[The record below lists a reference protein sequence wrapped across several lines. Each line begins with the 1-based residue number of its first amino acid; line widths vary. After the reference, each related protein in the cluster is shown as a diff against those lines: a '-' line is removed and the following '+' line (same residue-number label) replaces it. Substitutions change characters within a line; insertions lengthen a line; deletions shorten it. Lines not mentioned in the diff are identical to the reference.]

1 MTLLGAGVERDPQRM
16 QVEVEGTGEEP
27 VGTVGKESE
36 GMNFTEPEDVR
47 PMIRVVI
54 VDDHFFFREGV
65 RSILNAE
72 PDIRVVAESDNG
84 QEAIAVLKRLRP
96 DIAIMDVNL
105 PDLNGLRVTRVIK
118 AAHPEINV
126 IILTAYDDEEQIYH
140 AVRIGASAYF
150 AKDVAPARLLEAV
163 RAVVKGYYVI
173 GNQHMTAGEAQQWLL
188 DLYRRYGVG
197 PEDTTFSPLTNREME
212 ILELIVEGLSNKE
225 IASRLSISQQT
236 VKNHIT
242 SILAKL
248 GCADRTQA
256 AIYALRHG
264 WIRLEDKPAS
274 LSASV

>member
-1 MTLLGAGVERDPQRM
+1 MSQ
-16 QVEVEGTGEEP
+16 GTQGG
-27 VGTVGKESE
+27 GT
-36 GMNFTEPEDVR
+36 TEKMDAPNPKDSKRV
-47 PMIRVVI
+47 IRAAI

-65 RSILNAE
+65 RSILSAE

-84 QEAIAVLKRLRP
+84 QEAITVLKHLRP
-96 DIAIMDVNL
+96 DVVIMDVNL
-105 PDLNGLRVTRVIK
+105 PELNGLLVTRAIK
-118 AAHPEINV
+118 TAYPDINV

-173 GNQHMTAGEAQQWLL
+173 GGRHMTAEEAQQWLL
-188 DLYRRYGVG
+188 ELYRRYGIG

-225 IASRLSISQQT
+225 IAMRLHISQQT

-248 GCADRTQA
+248 DCADRTQA

-264 WIRLEDKPAS
+264 WIRLEETPPTPS
-274 LSASV
+274 SPTHGSET